1 MSDVMSKEQPEMSS
15 VIETPGT
22 EMRDVDMSV
31 VERVA
36 DAQVDA
42 IGLNCPLPLLKA
54 KQGLNKLSAGQVL
67 ELACTDPGS
76 VRDFEVFARQSGH
89 KLLRSE
95 ERDGHYYYWLEK
107 KP

>member
-1 MSDVMSKEQPEMSS
+1 MSDVMSKEQPEMTQA
-15 VIETPGT
+15 V
-22 EMRDVDMSV
+22 EMSAVEIIADV
-31 VERVA
+31 
-36 DAQVDA
+36 QVDA
-42 IGLNCPLPLLKA
+42 IGLGCPLPLLKA
-54 KQGLNKLSAGQVL
+54 KQGLNKLAAGQVL

-89 KLLRSE
+89 KLLRTD

>member
-1 MSDVMSKEQPEMSS
+1 MSKEQPETTA
-15 VIETPGT
+15 VIELI
-22 EMRDVDMSV
+22 
-31 VERVA
+31 A

-54 KQGLNKLSAGQVL
+54 KQGLNKLQAGQILVL
-67 ELACTDPGS
+67 TCTDPGS

-89 KLLRSE
+89 KLLRTE
-95 ERDGHYYYWLEK
+95 VRDGHYCYWLEK

>member
-1 MSDVMSKEQPEMSS
+1 MSKEQPETTA
-15 VIETPGT
+15 VIELI
-22 EMRDVDMSV
+22 
-31 VERVA
+31 A

-54 KQGLNKLSAGQVL
+54 KQGLNKLQAGQILVL
-67 ELACTDPGS
+67 TCTDPGS

-89 KLLRSE
+89 KLLRTE
-95 ERDGHYYYWLEK
+95 ERDGHYCYWLEK

>member
-1 MSDVMSKEQPEMSS
+1 MSKEQPETTA
-15 VIETPGT
+15 VIEII
-22 EMRDVDMSV
+22 
-31 VERVA
+31 A

-54 KQGLNKLSAGQVL
+54 KQGLNKLQAGQI
-67 ELACTDPGS
+67 LALTCTDPGS

-89 KLLRSE
+89 KLLRTE
-95 ERDGHYYYWLEK
+95 ERDGHYRYWLEK